1 MLIQCFFKLL
11 WSNWQLQ
18 RVVVMITLG
27 IGLILISAY
36 CVMKVDLMKAYDSVR
51 WDFVD
56 VALTKIGFLK
66 AFIDWIM
73 VCVISCQTSC

>member
-18 RVVVMITLG
+18 RVVVMIALG

-36 CVMKVDLMKAYDSVR
+36 CVMKVDLMKAYDSV
-51 WDFVD
+51 
-56 VALTKIGFLK
+56 
-66 AFIDWIM
+66 
-73 VCVISCQTSC
+73 